1 MKKSLPPLFIVLLTL
16 FSLTLLQGSSTQAQ
30 NLTWQEEGVIFDD
43 LTIHDAEVLPLTESG
58 YRMYFEQEDKIKTAT
73 SNDGKNF
80 TIEEGIRLQGKMPTI
95 VKISDGKWRMYFVK
109 QAAIHSATSKDGLK
123 WTIEKG
129 IRLTAGG
136 QYDPDNIAH
145 PAVIALSTGGYRMYY
160 DGEVRRTEQ
169 DYTWR
174 ILSATSEDGL
184 SWVKDEGVR
193 INVEEAPLYAN
204 LVWSSYAGYD
214 SSEGLYHLYF
224 ATEQSSD
231 STLPNGIYSATS
243 HDGLIFTISQE
254 PELTSENGET
264 SSYQDPFILDFPE
277 GKRMYYQVNG
287 SGIYSA
293 VLAEDPE
300 QGQSQGST
308 WKDTFTKVLERL
320 KLSKIKISLPSN
332 LELFIV
338 PGILLA
344 TGAAALVIFWKLRHK
359 RE

>member
-1 MKKSLPPLFIVLLTL
+1 MKKSLPPLFIALLTL
-16 FSLTLLQGSSTQAQ
+16 FSLTLLQGSSIRAQ
-30 NLTWQEEGVIFDD
+30 NLTWQKEGAIFDD
-43 LTIHDAEVLPLTESG
+43 PTIYDVEVLPLAEGG
-58 YRMYFEQEDKIKTAT
+58 YRMYFQQEGGIKTAT
-73 SNDGKNF
+73 SSDGKNF
-80 TIEEGIRLQGKMPTI
+80 TIEEGIRLQGEMPTV

-129 IRLTAGG
+129 TRLTAGG

-145 PAVIALSTGGYRMYY
+145 PAVIALPTGGYRMYY
-160 DGEVRRTEQ
+160 DGEVHRTEQ

-184 SWVKDEGVR
+184 SWVKDEEVR

-204 LVWSSYAGYD
+204 LVWSPCTEYD
-214 SSEGLYHLYF
+214 NSEGLYHLYF
-224 ATEQSSD
+224 ATKQSSD

-243 HDGLIFTISQE
+243 HDGLIFTVSHE
-254 PELTSENGET
+254 PELASENGET
-264 SSYQDPFILDFPE
+264 SSYQDPFVLGSPE
-277 GKRMYYQVNG
+277 GKRMYYRVNG

-293 VLAEDPE
+293 VLAEGPE
-300 QGQSQGST
+300 QEQSQKSI
-308 WKDTFTKVLERL
+308 WKDTFANILERF
-320 KLSKIKISLPSN
+320 KLNKIKISLPPN

-344 TGAAALVIFWKLRHK
+344 TGTAALVIFWKSRYK